1 MLNKSEEQ
9 IMVNTLKPRWSLPH
23 AVQRE
28 MDQMFDHFFSGVA
41 GNGNGETGSRVFAPA
56 SLWEEEGRWCV
67 EVDLPGIKQE
77 DIDVTLEKNALK
89 LTAERRTPEEDRKFW
104 HQERAY
110 GKIERL
116 ITLPE
121 TVDPEG
127 IEAELTDGVLR
138 LYLAKR
144 PELQPKKIQVKAS

>member
-1 MLNKSEEQ
+1 
-9 IMVNTLKPRWSLPH
+9 
-23 AVQRE
+23 
-28 MDQMFDHFFSGVA
+28 MDQLFDHFFGNTS
-41 GNGNGETGSRVFAPA
+41 GNGNGSPAAQVFAPA

-67 EVDLPGIKQE
+67 EVDLPGVKQE
-77 DIDVTLEKNALK
+77 DIDITLEKNSLK
-89 LTAERRTPEEDRKFW
+89 LTAERRAPQEERKFW

-121 TVDPEG
+121 TVDPDS
-127 IEAELTDGVLR
+127 IEAELKEGVLQ

-144 PELQPKKIQVKAS
+144 PELQPKKIQIKAS

>member
-1 MLNKSEEQ
+1 
-9 IMVNTLKPRWSLPH
+9 MVHTLRPRWSVRFPRQFE
-23 AVQRE
+23 AAQRE
-28 MDQMFDHFFSGVA
+28 VEQLFDNFLGNQ
-41 GNGNGETGSRVFAPA
+41 NGNGASEALAPA

-67 EVDLPGIKQE
+67 EVDLPGVKQE
-77 DIDVTLEKNALK
+77 DIDVTLDKNTLR
-89 LTAERRTPEEDRKFW
+89 LTAERRAPQEDRKFW

-110 GKIERL
+110 GKIERV

-121 TVDPEG
+121 TVDPDA
-127 IEAELTDGVLR
+127 IEAELKDGVLQ

>member
-1 MLNKSEEQ
+1 
-9 IMVNTLKPRWSLPH
+9 
-23 AVQRE
+23 
-28 MDQMFDHFFSGVA
+28 MDQLFDHFFGGVN
-41 GNGNGETGSRVFAPA
+41 GGGNGETATGIFAPA

-67 EVDLPGIKQE
+67 EVDLPGVKQE
-77 DIDVTLEKNALK
+77 DIDVTLEKSALK
-89 LTAERRTPEEDRKFW
+89 LTAERRVPQEDRKFW
-104 HQERAY
+104 HQERTY

-121 TVDPEG
+121 TVDPEA
-127 IEAELTDGVLR
+127 IEAELKDGVLR

>member
-1 MLNKSEEQ
+1 
-9 IMVNTLKPRWSLPH
+9 MVNTLRPRWTFPH
-23 AVQRE
+23 TVRE
-28 MDQMFDHFFSGVA
+28 MDQVLDHFFGGINSGG
-41 GNGNGETGSRVFAPA
+41 GNGNGETASRTFAPA

-67 EVDLPGIKQE
+67 EFDLPGVKQE

-89 LTAERRTPEEDRKFW
+89 LTAERREAEGERKYW
-104 HQERAY
+104 HQERSY
-110 GKIERL
+110 GKVERL

-127 IEAELTDGVLR
+127 IEAELKEGVLR
-138 LYLAKR
+138 LYLAKK